1 MLPSDP
7 RHPYD
12 PYQLGLDKNEA
23 NFVALSPL
31 SFIERSA
38 SVYPDRIAVVYGAR
52 RQTWR
57 DTYARCRRLASALKQ
72 RGIGPGD
79 TVAVMLPNVPA
90 MFEAHFAVPMTGA
103 VLNTLNTRL
112 DAEAIVFMLRHG
124 EAKVLLTDREF
135 AGVIEKALAL
145 IDQRLGNSAAGV
157 RPFVIEVDDEEAP
170 AGKYLGDVSYETFL
184 AHGDP
189 AFAWQLPADE
199 WDAIAL
205 NYTSGTTG
213 NPKGVV
219 THHRG
224 AYLNAVSNV
233 VTWEMPRHAVYLWT
247 LPMFHCNGWC
257 FPWTLALQAG
267 TSVCLRKVDPA
278 LIFSQIRE
286 HRVTHLCGAPIVYG
300 LLINAPEPLRAGI
313 GHAIHGL
320 IAGSAPP
327 AAIIE
332 GCERIG
338 IAITHVYGLTEVYGP
353 AAVCAQQAEWAAL
366 PIGERARLNAR
377 QGVAYPMQQAIA
389 VLDPATMQPVSA
401 DGETMGEIFFRGNLV
416 MKGYLKNPAATQEA
430 FAGGWFHTGDL
441 AVVQADGY
449 VKIKDRS
456 KDVIISGGENIS
468 SVEVEEVLYRHPDVL
483 VAAVVAKPDAKWG
496 EVAAAFVQLRQG
508 STTTEA
514 EIIEHCRAHMARFKV
529 PKQVIFGP
537 LPQTSTGKIQKFVL
551 RAQLQSASAID

>member
-1 MLPSDP
+1 MT
-7 RHPYD
+7 RTHPYD
-12 PYQLGLDKNEA
+12 FGLDRNAA

-38 SVYPDRIAVVYGAR
+38 GVYPDHTAVIYGSR

-57 DTYARCRRLASALKQ
+57 DTYARCRRLASALAQ
-72 RGIGPGD
+72 RAVGVGD

-90 MFEAHFAVPMTGA
+90 MFEAHFGVPMTGA

-112 DAEAIVFMLRHG
+112 DAEAIAFALQHG

-135 AGVIEKALAL
+135 AGVVGKALAM
-145 IDQRLGNSAAGV
+145 LGDR
-157 RPFVIEVDDEEAP
+157 RPWVIEVEDEDAP
-170 AGKYLGDVSYETFL
+170 AGKALGDVSYEAFL
-184 AHGDP
+184 ALGAPD
-189 AFAWQLPADE
+189 FAWQLPADE
-199 WDAIAL
+199 WNAIAL

-233 VTWEMPRHAVYLWT
+233 VTWAMPPHPVYLWT

-267 TSVCLRKVDPA
+267 TSVCLRKVDTA
-278 LIFSQIRE
+278 LIFDLIRE

-300 LLINAPEPLRAGI
+300 MLINAPEAQRGGI
-313 GHAIHGL
+313 AQTVNGL

-338 IAITHVYGLTEVYGP
+338 IDLTHVYGLTEVYGP
-353 AAVCAQQAEWAAL
+353 AAVCARQEDWAGL

-389 VLDPATMQPVSA
+389 VLDPETMRPVPA

-416 MKGYLKNPAATQEA
+416 MKGYLKNALATKEA

-441 AVVQADGY
+441 AVTHADGY

-468 SVEVEEVLYRHPDVL
+468 SVEVEEVLYRHQAVL
-483 VAAVVAKPDAKWG
+483 AAAVVAKPDPKWG
-496 EVAAAFVQLRQG
+496 EVAAAFVELIDG
-508 STTTEA
+508 ATATET
-514 EIIEHCRAHMARFKV
+514 EIIEHCRAEMARFKV
-529 PKQVIFGP
+529 PKQVIFGV
-537 LPQTSTGKIQKFVL
+537 LPKTSTGKIQKFLL
-551 RAQLQSASAID
+551 REQLHSASAIDH